1 MGKKTQ
7 NQMMGHVHCT
17 TRPADLIKDSIGL
30 IISLSFDNIEK
41 IKVPIFDHFPPNSFT
56 EKLLKFHDSLV
67 YVLFFQSHQ
76 DDSPK

>member
-1 MGKKTQ
+1 
-7 NQMMGHVHCT
+7 MMGHVHCT
-17 TRPADLIKDSIGL
+17 TRPADLIKDSVGL

-67 YVLFFQSHQ
+67 
-76 DDSPK
+76 

>member
-1 MGKKTQ
+1 
-7 NQMMGHVHCT
+7 MMGHVHCT
-17 TRPADLIKDSIGL
+17 TRPADLIKDSVGL

-41 IKVPIFDHFPPNSFT
+41 IKVYPYLNNFPLNSFT
-56 EKLLKFHDSLV
+56 EKLLKFHDSLI

>member
-17 TRPADLIKDSIGL
+17 TRPADLIKDSVGL

-41 IKVPIFDHFPPNSFT
+41 IKVPIFDHFPPI
-56 EKLLKFHDSLV
+56 LLQKNC
-67 YVLFFQSHQ
+67 Y
-76 DDSPK
+76 

>member
-1 MGKKTQ
+1 
-7 NQMMGHVHCT
+7 MMGHVHFT

-56 EKLLKFHDSLV
+56 EKLLKFHDSLI
-67 YVLFFQSHQ
+67 YVLFFQSHHA
-76 DDSPK
+76 DSPK